1 MSTKE
6 NREFATV
13 AGTERALAPA
23 DIWEPDVNE
32 EIIEN
37 SYGEQRHRRIY
48 SNEFHDDERTQF
60 QRDIMLA
67 GNDVYAINA
76 SHIVDDDDEEEDDLY
91 EGNGLLDTRT
101 LIVGNSGMFPYVL
114 VLRKQLCVN
123 I

>member
-6 NREFATV
+6 NREFATE
-13 AGTERALAPA
+13 TALAPA

-37 SYGEQRHRRIY
+37 SYGEQRHRRRIY
-48 SNEFHDDERTQF
+48 ANEFHDDERTQF

-101 LIVGNSGMFPYVL
+101 LIVGKSGKFPYVL
-114 VLRKQLCVN
+114 GLRKQLCVN